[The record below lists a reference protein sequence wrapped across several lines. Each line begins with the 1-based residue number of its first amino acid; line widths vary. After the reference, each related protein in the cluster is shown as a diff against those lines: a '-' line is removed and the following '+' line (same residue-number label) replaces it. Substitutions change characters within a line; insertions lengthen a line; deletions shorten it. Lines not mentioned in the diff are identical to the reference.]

1 MELDRAI
8 GIVGWSG
15 VGKTTL
21 IERLIPAFATRG
33 LQVSTVKHCH
43 HVLALD
49 APGKDS
55 DRHQQAGAVQ
65 TMLISSAGT
74 IVVER
79 TRRSPPSLEHALT
92 TLADVDLVLVEG
104 FRDYLFRR
112 LEVWDASANRPPR
125 AAEDGEI
132 VALITDCPVA
142 ADFDRPVFR
151 RDDVGAISDFV
162 LRLLPRIVSF
172 EKRDIE
178 RAVFVE

>member
-21 IERLIPAFATRG
+21 IERLIPAFAARG

-43 HVLALD
+43 HMLALD

-55 DRHQQAGAVQ
+55 DRHQQAGAIQ

-74 IVVER
+74 VVVER
-79 TRRSPPSLEHALT
+79 TRRSPPSLEQALA
-92 TLADVDLVLVEG
+92 TLADVDLMLVEG
-104 FRDYLFRR
+104 FRNYLFRR

-132 VALITDCPVA
+132 AALITDCPVTA
-142 ADFDRPVFR
+142 EFDRPVFR

-162 LRLLPRIVSF
+162 LRLLPRMAPF
-172 EKRDIE
+172 DKRDIE
-178 RAVFVE
+178 RAFL

>member
-21 IERLIPAFATRG
+21 IERLIPAFAARG

-43 HVLALD
+43 RLLALD

-55 DRHQQAGAVQ
+55 DRHQQAGAIQ

-74 IVVER
+74 VVVER
-79 TRRSPPSLEHALT
+79 MRRSRPSLEQALA
-92 TLADVDLVLVEG
+92 TLADVDLMLVEG

-125 AAEDGEI
+125 AAEDGGI
-132 VALITDCPVA
+132 AALITDCTVA

-151 RDDVGAISDFV
+151 RDDVGPISDFV
-162 LRLLPRIVSF
+162 LRLLRCRVSPQ
-172 EKRDIE
+172 KRGIKRAISIE
-178 RAVFVE
+178 

>member
-21 IERLIPAFATRG
+21 IERLIPTFAARG

-43 HVLALD
+43 HALTLD

-65 TMLISSAGT
+65 TMLISSTGT
-74 IVVER
+74 LVVER
-79 TRRSPPSLEHALT
+79 ARRAPPSLELALAV
-92 TLADVDLVLVEG
+92 LSDVDLMLVEG
-104 FRDYLFRR
+104 FRDYLFKR

-125 AAEDGEI
+125 AAEDVEI
-132 VALITDCPVA
+132 AALITDCPVA

-151 RDDVGAISDFV
+151 RDDVGAICDFV
-162 LRLLPRIVSF
+162 LRLLPRMWP
-172 EKRDIE
+172 
-178 RAVFVE
+178 AVRSARRHAETRC